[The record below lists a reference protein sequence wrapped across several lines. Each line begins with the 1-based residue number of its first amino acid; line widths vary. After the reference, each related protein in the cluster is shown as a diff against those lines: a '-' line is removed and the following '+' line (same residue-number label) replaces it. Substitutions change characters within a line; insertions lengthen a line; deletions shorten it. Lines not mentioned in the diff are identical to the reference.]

1 MFGSSK
7 ELQKEILL
15 ISNIYGNKF
24 NDLVNSLDKKIIIWL
39 DRNTKGL
46 QIQPAQSE
54 DRFAGN
60 SELEKKEGL
69 KEMIKDEM
77 DISIFISK
85 S

>member
-15 ISNIYGNKF
+15 LSNIYGNKF

-39 DRNTKGL
+39 DKNTKGP
-46 QIQPAQSE
+46 QTQPAQSE

-60 SELEKKEGL
+60 SELEKEEGL

-77 DISIFISK
+77 DISIFI
-85 S
+85 